1 MNNIKSTIS
10 NHNKHTIQ
18 EKFSLQQKCFHNNVL
33 WDANVTLPQG
43 NYGSEICYGGSEI
56 KSAKQ
61 TVIC

>member
-33 WDANVTLPQG
+33 WEANVTLPQG
-43 NYGSEICYGGSEI
+43 TTEV
-56 KSAKQ
+56 KFVTVVAK
-61 TVIC
+61 